1 MAASTLSEKQRIK
14 ILNKVS
20 EVVTRKFYDP
30 QLHQIDWLAAVKK
43 HRNDIVAAP
52 SDEAFE
58 SEITK
63 LLSELKSSHVGFY
76 HVGLA
81 RATSKMAICAT
92 YAAFPFE
99 QGECWVFQ
107 DVHEGGPAAKAGI
120 KSGDIL
126 ISVEGRLFFPP
137 EHPTFAMGKTA
148 TVKVLTSGLRED
160 ERVIVVPTPKRK
172 FNQLPYV
179 QPDPVVSHRWLNRD
193 IGYIKISMYP
203 GVVGVEVAN
212 EISNAVKSLNPIE
225 RMIIDLRGNT
235 GGGIGVLRVMSLL
248 TPAQLPVGTF
258 LSGKLVQASGLEHQ
272 PLVFDRIPSRKLGLF
287 PIALKFIGSSLVRK
301 AMGRKTPITVVTED
315 SEVQPFQGR
324 VVLLVDRHTA
334 SANEMLI
341 AFARENKLATILGEA
356 TPGRVLGGSK
366 FKMPQGY
373 WLALPVGAYQ
383 TRTGNSIEGTPI
395 PPDVLQPFDPESARE
410 GNDTQLERA
419 IEVVSKLQQTYTFK

>member
-1 MAASTLSEKQRIK
+1 MAVSTLSEKQRIK
-14 ILNKVS
+14 ILDTVS

-30 QLHQIDWLAAVKK
+30 QFHQIDWLAAVGE
-43 HRNDIVAAP
+43 HRKNIVAAP

-99 QGECWVFQ
+99 DRERWIFQ

-126 ISVEGRLFFPP
+126 ISVEGRSFFPP

-148 TVKVLTSGLRED
+148 TVKILTSGLGEED
-160 ERVIVVPTPKRK
+160 RVIVVPTPKRK
-172 FNQLPYV
+172 SNQLPYV
-179 QPDPVVSHRWLNRD
+179 QPEPVVSHRRLDHN
-193 IGYIKISMYP
+193 IGYIKIAMYP
-203 GVVGVEVAN
+203 GAVGVEVAN
-212 EISNAVKSLNPIE
+212 EISTAVNSLNPIE
-225 RMIIDLRGNT
+225 RLIIDLRGNT

-258 LSGKLVQASGLEHQ
+258 LSGKLVQASPFEDQ
-272 PLVFDRIPSRKLGLF
+272 PLVFDRIPSQKWGLL
-287 PIALKFIGSSLVRK
+287 PIALKFMGLSLLRK
-301 AMGRKTPITVVTED
+301 TMGRKTPVTVVTEV

-341 AFARENKLATILGEA
+341 AFARENKLATIVGEE

-366 FKMPQGY
+366 FKMPHGY

-383 TRTGNSIEGTPI
+383 TRTGNSIEGTRI
-395 PPDVLQPFDPESARE
+395 PPDVLEPFDPESARE

-419 IEVVSKLQQTYTFK
+419 IEVASRLQQTYKFK